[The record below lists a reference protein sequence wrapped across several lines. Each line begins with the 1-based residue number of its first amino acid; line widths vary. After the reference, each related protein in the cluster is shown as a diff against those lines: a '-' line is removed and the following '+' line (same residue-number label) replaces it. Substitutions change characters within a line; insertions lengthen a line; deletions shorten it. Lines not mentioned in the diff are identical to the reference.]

1 MSRTPFGGRIDRSR
15 TLGFTFDGVTYTGHP
30 GDTLASALLANG
42 VHLMGR
48 SFKYHRPR
56 GVLGSGVEEP
66 NALFGVTR
74 GPGRFEPN
82 QRATCVPLVDGL
94 VVESQNRWPSLAHDA
109 GALNDLGA
117 AFIPAGFYYKT
128 FMWPPRAWH
137 RLYEPR
143 IRAMAG
149 LGRPTSDSD
158 PDRYAQCWAHAE
170 VLIIG
175 AGPAG
180 LAAALAAAAG
190 GGRVMLCDQDEEM
203 GGALLAATDETID
216 GQPAADWLAAAL
228 ATLAA
233 APNVRLLPRTTA
245 IAYGLHNLVTLA
257 ERRTD
262 HLAAAEAHGAR
273 ERQWQVRARRVV
285 IATGAI
291 ERPLVFPNNDR
302 PGIMLAS
309 AAQAYAARWGVRV
322 GARAVVAL
330 DHDSGYRAAAAL
342 ADAGVAVAAIVD
354 SRAAASPALVAE
366 AEGRGIEV
374 IAGQAP
380 ADTRGRMRVTSLG
393 IAPVDGDRVGPPTRW
408 IDCDAVA
415 MAGGWT
421 PSLHLFSQSRGKPV
435 WDEARGCFI
444 PSRSVQAETSVGAC
458 AGHFDLA
465 ACLRDGWAAGGGS
478 GAAPRAQ
485 PRADAGTSVARRHVE
500 GTRRRAWVDFQN
512 DVTAKDLRLA
522 LREGFRSVEHIKRYT
537 TTGMATDQGRTSNV
551 NALAIAAQ
559 QLGVGIPEVGLT
571 TFRAPFTPATF
582 GGFAAYAR
590 GALFDP
596 VRRTPM
602 HDDAV
607 AAGAVFEDV
616 GQWKRAR
623 YFPRGAEDMDAAVA
637 RECTAVRTAAGLFDA
652 STLGKIVVAGPDA
665 AAFLDFLYTNPMLK
679 LGVGR
684 CRYGVILRD
693 DGFIYD
699 DGIVARLAADVFHV
713 TTTTGGAAR
722 VLDHMEDF
730 RQTELPGMRVWLTSI
745 TEQFAVAVVAGPR
758 ARDILAPLVEGLDLA
773 TAAFPHLSVAD
784 CTVAR
789 LPARLFRISFS
800 GELGY
805 EVNVPASHG
814 RALWAALLAAG
825 TGHGLT
831 PYGTEAMHVL
841 RAEKGFVIVGQDT
854 DGTVTPDDAGL
865 GWAVGKA
872 KADFVGKRALLRP
885 AMLEPDRKQLVGLI
899 PVDGTT
905 LAEEGAQ
912 LVDAAAPTRALGH
925 VSSSYRSA
933 AAGHPIALALLR
945 GGRARIG
952 GTVEVAGLDTAAN
965 TPMRIVAP
973 MFYDPDGGRMSG

>member
-1 MSRTPFGGRIDRSR
+1 MSRLPFGGRIDRSR
-15 TLGFTFDGVTYTGHP
+15 TIGFSFDGVQYQGHP

-66 NALFGVTR
+66 NALFGITR

-82 QRATCVPLVDGL
+82 QRATCVPLVEGL
-94 VVESQNRWPSLAHDA
+94 VALSQNRWPSLARDL
-109 GALNDLGA
+109 GALNDVGA

-128 FMWPPRAWH
+128 FMWPPSAWH

-149 LGRPTSDSD
+149 LGQPTSEPD
-158 PDRYAQCWAHAE
+158 PDRYAQRWAHAD
-170 VLIIG
+170 VLVVG

-180 LAAALAAAAG
+180 LASALAAAAG
-190 GGRVMLCDQDEEM
+190 GVRVMLCDQDEEL
-203 GGALLAATDETID
+203 GGALLASAASETID
-216 GQPAADWLAAAL
+216 GQPASEWLTATLAA
-228 ATLAA
+228 LAA

-245 IAYGLHNLVTLA
+245 IAYGIHNLVTLA

-262 HLAAAEAHGAR
+262 HLSLAVARGAR
-273 ERQWQVRARRVV
+273 ERQWQVRAKRVI

-309 AAQAYAARWGVRV
+309 AAQAYATRWGVRV
-322 GARAVVAL
+322 GARVVVAL
-330 DHDSGYRAAAAL
+330 DHDSGYQSSFGL
-342 ADAGVAVAAIVD
+342 ADAGVTVAAIVD
-354 SRAAASPALVAE
+354 SRPAPPPHLLDAAAA
-366 AEGRGIEV
+366 RGIDV
-374 IAGQAP
+374 IAGHVP
-380 ADTRGRMRVTSLG
+380 CDSRGRQRVSALG
-393 IAPVDGDRVGPPTRW
+393 IAPAAGEAVGLPTRW

-421 PSLHLFSQSRGKPV
+421 PSLHLFSQSRGRPL
-435 WDEARGCFI
+435 WDATRGCFV
-444 PSRSVQAETSVGAC
+444 PGESVQAETSVGAC
-458 AGHFDLA
+458 AGSFDLA
-465 ACLRDGWAAGGGS
+465 ACLSDGWAAGGGT
-478 GAAPRAQ
+478 GAAPHAEAR
-485 PRADAGTSVARRHVE
+485 PGTGDSVARRHAE

-522 LREGFRSVEHIKRYT
+522 LREGFQSVEHLKRYT

-559 QLGVGIPEVGLT
+559 QLGVPIPEVGLT

-582 GGFAAYAR
+582 AGFAAYGR
-590 GALFDP
+590 GSLFDP
-596 VRRTPM
+596 VRHTPM

-623 YFPRGAEDMDAAVA
+623 FFPRAGEDMAAAVA
-637 RECTAVRTAAGLFDA
+637 RECFAVRTDAGLFDA
-652 STLGKIVVAGPDA
+652 STLGKIAVAGPDA
-665 AAFLDFLYTNPMLK
+665 AAFLDFLYTNPMAK

-684 CRYGVILRD
+684 CRYGVMLRE
-693 DGFIYD
+693 DGFIMD
-699 DGIVARLAADVFHV
+699 DGIVARLAPDMFHV
-713 TTTTGGAAR
+713 TTTTGGAAN
-722 VLDHMEDF
+722 VLNHMEDF
-730 RQTELPGMRVWLTSI
+730 RQTELPHLKVWLTSI
-745 TEQFAVAVVAGPR
+745 TEQFAVAVVTGPL

-773 TAAFPHLSVAD
+773 NAAFPHLSVAE
-784 CTVAR
+784 CLVAG
-789 LPARLFRISFS
+789 LPARLFRVSFS

-805 EVNVPASHG
+805 EINVPASRG
-814 RALWAALLAAG
+814 RALWAALDAAG
-825 TGHGLT
+825 ASHGLT

-841 RAEKGFVIVGQDT
+841 RAEMGFIIVGQET

-872 KADFVGKRALLRP
+872 KADFVGKRSLTRP
-885 AMLEPDRKQLVGLI
+885 AMLDTDRKQLVGLI
-899 PVDGTT
+899 PADGTT
-905 LAEEGAQ
+905 LVEEGAQ
-912 LVDAAAPTRALGH
+912 LVDAAARSKSLGH

-945 GGRARIG
+945 QGRARIG
-952 GTVEVAGLDTAAN
+952 GTVEVAGERAN
-965 TPMRIVAP
+965 TPMRVVAAN
-973 MFYDPDGGRMSG
+973 FYDPDGSRMRG

>member
-1 MSRTPFGGRIDRSR
+1 MSRTAQGGRIDRGR
-15 TLGFTFDGVTYTGHP
+15 TLGFTFDGVRYTGHP
-30 GDTLASALLANG
+30 GDTLASALLAHG

-82 QRATCVPLVDGL
+82 QRATCVPLVEGL
-94 VVESQNRWPSLAHDA
+94 VVESQNRWPSLARDL
-109 GALNDLGA
+109 GALNDVGA

-128 FMWPPRAWH
+128 FMWPPSAWH

-149 LGRPTSDSD
+149 LGRPTSEPD
-158 PDRYAQCWAHAE
+158 PDRYAQRWAHCD
-170 VLIIG
+170 VLIVG

-180 LAAALAAAAG
+180 LAAALAAAASG
-190 GGRVMLCDQDEEM
+190 ERVILCDQDEEF
-203 GGALLAATDETID
+203 GGALLASPGETID
-216 GQPAADWLAAAL
+216 GQLAPAWLAATV

-233 APNVRLLPRTTA
+233 APNVRLLPRSTA

-262 HLAAAEAHGAR
+262 HLPVAEARGAR
-273 ERQWQVRARRVV
+273 ERQWQVRAGRVV

-309 AAQAYAARWGVRV
+309 ATQAYATRWGVCV
-322 GARAVVAL
+322 GARVVVAL
-330 DHDSGYRAAAAL
+330 DHDSGYRAALDLAA
-342 ADAGVAVAAIVD
+342 AGVAVAAIVD
-354 SRAAASPALVAE
+354 SRAAPPPGLAADIA
-366 AEGRGIEV
+366 ARGIEV
-374 IAGQAP
+374 IAGHAP
-380 ADTRGRMRVTSLG
+380 ADTRGRLRVSALG
-393 IAPVDGDRVGPPTRW
+393 IARVDGDRVGLPTRW
-408 IDCDAVA
+408 INCDAVA

-435 WDEARGCFI
+435 WDGSRGCFV
-444 PSRSVQAETSVGAC
+444 PGVSVQTETSAGAC
-458 AGHFDLA
+458 NGNFDLA
-465 ACLRDGWAAGGGS
+465 ACLAEGWAAGGGN
-478 GAAPRAQ
+478 GPAPHVE
-485 PRADAGTSVARRHVE
+485 PRADTGTSVARRHE
-500 GTRRRAWVDFQN
+500 GGTRRRAWVDFQN
-512 DVTAKDLRLA
+512 DVTAKDLQLA
-522 LREGFRSVEHIKRYT
+522 LREGFQSVEHLKRYT

-559 QLGVGIPEVGLT
+559 QLGVGIPEIGLT

-582 GGFAAYAR
+582 AGFAAYGR

-602 HDDAV
+602 HEDAV

-623 YFPRGAEDMDAAVA
+623 YFPRGGEDMDAAVA
-637 RECTAVRTAAGLFDA
+637 RECAAVRIAAGLFDA
-652 STLGKIVVAGPDA
+652 STLGKIAVAGPDA
-665 AAFLDFLYTNPMLK
+665 AAFLDFMYTNPMAK

-684 CRYGVILRD
+684 CRYGVMLRD

-699 DGIVARLAADVFHV
+699 DGIVARLAPDVFHV

-722 VLDHMEDF
+722 VLNHMEDF
-730 RQTELPGMRVWLTSI
+730 RQTELPDMKVWLTSI

-758 ARDILAPLVEGLDLA
+758 ARDILVPLVEGVDL
-773 TAAFPHLSVAD
+773 AAFPHLSVKE
-784 CTVAR
+784 CTVAG
-789 LPARLFRISFS
+789 LPARLFRVSFS

-805 EVNVPASHG
+805 EVNVPAPHG
-814 RALWAALLAAG
+814 RALWAALFTAG
-825 TGHGLT
+825 APHGLT

-841 RAEKGFVIVGQDT
+841 RAEKGFIIVGQDT

-865 GWAVGKA
+865 GWAVGKT
-872 KADFVGKRALLRP
+872 KADFVGKRSLTRP
-885 AMLEPDRKQLVGLI
+885 AMLAPDRKQLVGLV
-899 PVDGTT
+899 PADGTT
-905 LAEEGAQ
+905 VVEEGAQ
-912 LVDAAAPTRALGH
+912 LVDAAQPSRALGH
-925 VSSSYRSA
+925 VSSSYHSA
-933 AAGHPIALALLR
+933 AAGHPIALAMLR

-952 GTVEVAGLDTAAN
+952 GTIEVAGLGAAAN

-973 MFYDPDGGRMSG
+973 MFFDPNGSRMSG

>member
-1 MSRTPFGGRIDRSR
+1 MSRSAQGGRIDRSR
-15 TLGFTFDGVTYTGHP
+15 RLAFTFDGVRYEGHP

-82 QRATCVPLVDGL
+82 QRATCVALVDGL
-94 VVESQNRWPSLAHDA
+94 VVESQNRWPSLTRDL

-128 FMWPPRAWH
+128 FMWPPSAWH

-149 LGRPTSDSD
+149 LGRPTSEPD
-158 PDRYAQCWAHAE
+158 PDRYAQRWAHCE
-170 VLIIG
+170 VLIVG

-190 GGRVMLCDQDEEM
+190 GGRVVLCDQDEEL
-203 GGALLAATDETID
+203 GGSLLAAPGAAID
-216 GQPAADWLAAAL
+216 GQPAWDWLAATC

-233 APNVRLLPRTTA
+233 APNVVVLPRTTA
-245 IAYGLHNLVTLA
+245 IAYGIHNLVTLA
-257 ERRTD
+257 QRRTD
-262 HLAAAEAHGAR
+262 HLPVAAARGAR
-273 ERQWQVRARRVV
+273 ERQWQVRSGRVV
-285 IATGAI
+285 IATGAT

-309 AAQAYAARWGVRV
+309 AARAYATRWGVHVGRRV
-322 GARAVVAL
+322 AVVV
-330 DHDSGYRAAAAL
+330 DHDSGWRAAFDM
-342 ADAGVAVAAIVD
+342 ADAGVTIAAIVD
-354 SRAAASPALVAE
+354 SRAAPPLPLAAAAAE
-366 AEGRGIEV
+366 RGIEV
-374 IAGQAP
+374 AAGHVP
-380 ADTRGRMRVTSLG
+380 ADTRGRLRVSALG
-393 IAPVDGDRVGPPTRW
+393 IAAIGETIGAPTRW

-421 PSLHLFSQSRGKPV
+421 PSLHLFSQSRGRPR
-435 WDEARGCFI
+435 WDAGLGSFV
-444 PSRSVQAETSVGAC
+444 PGTSVQAERSIGAC
-458 AGHFDLA
+458 RGTLGLA
-465 ACLRDGWAAGGGS
+465 EALAEGWAAGAGT
-478 GAAPRAQ
+478 GAPPSAASLPETGTSAPR
-485 PRADAGTSVARRHVE
+485 RHAE
-500 GTRRRAWVDFQN
+500 GSKRRAWVDFQN

-522 LREGFRSVEHIKRYT
+522 LREGFESIEHLKRYT

-559 QLGVGIPEVGLT
+559 QLGVPIPEVGLT

-582 GGFAAYAR
+582 AGFAAYGR

-623 YFPRGAEDMDAAVA
+623 YFPRAAEDMDAAVA
-637 RECTAVRTAAGLFDA
+637 RECAAVRRDVGVFDA
-652 STLGKIVVAGPDA
+652 STLGKIAVVGPDA
-665 AAFLDFLYTNPMLK
+665 AAFVDFLYTNPMAK

-684 CRYGVILRD
+684 CRYGVMLRE
-693 DGFIYD
+693 DGFIWD
-699 DGIVARLAADVFHV
+699 DGIVARLADDHFHV
-713 TTTTGGAAR
+713 TTTTGGAAN
-722 VLDHMEDF
+722 VLAHMEDW
-730 RQTELPGMRVWLTSI
+730 RQTELPHMKVWLTSI
-745 TEQFAVAVVAGPR
+745 TEQYAVAVVGGPR
-758 ARDILAPLVEGLDLA
+758 ARAVLEPLVEGVDLA
-773 TAAFPHLSVAD
+773 TAAFPHLSVRD
-784 CTVAR
+784 CVVAG
-789 LPARLFRISFS
+789 LPARLFRVSFS
-800 GELGY
+800 GETAY
-805 EVNVPASHG
+805 EINVPASQG
-814 RALWAALLAAG
+814 RALWAALA
-825 TGHGLT
+825 HLT

-841 RAEKGFVIVGQDT
+841 RAEKGFIIVGQDT
-854 DGTVTPDDAGL
+854 DGTLTPDDAGL

-872 KADFVGKRALLRP
+872 KADFVGRRSLLRP
-885 AMLEPDRKQLVGLI
+885 AMLEADRKQFVGLV

-905 LAEEGAQ
+905 LIEEGAQ
-912 LVDAAAPTRALGH
+912 LVDPHAPRTALGH

-933 AAGHPIALALLR
+933 AVGSPIALALLR
-945 GGRARIG
+945 GGRARLG
-952 GTVEVAGLDTAAN
+952 GTVEVARDGGNVA
-965 TPMRIVAP
+965 MRIVSP
-973 MFYDPDGGRMSG
+973 VFYDLDGGRMNG

>member
-1 MSRTPFGGRIDRSR
+1 MSRTAQGGRIDRSR
-15 TLGFTFDGVTYTGHP
+15 TLGFTFDGVRYTGHP

-94 VVESQNRWPSLAHDA
+94 VVESQNRWPSLARDA
-109 GALNDLGA
+109 GALNDAAA

-149 LGRPTSDSD
+149 LGRPTSEPD
-158 PDRYAQCWAHAE
+158 PDRYAQRWAHCE

-180 LAAALAAAAG
+180 LAAALAAAASG
-190 GGRVMLCDQDEEM
+190 ERVILCDQDEEM
-203 GGALLAATDETID
+203 GGALLASAACDAIN
-216 GQPAADWLAAAL
+216 GRPAVEWLAA
-228 ATLAA
+228 TLAILSEA
-233 APNVRLLPRTTA
+233 SNVRLLPRTTA
-245 IAYGLHNLVTLA
+245 LAYGLHNLVTLA

-262 HLAAAEAHGAR
+262 HLPVAEARGAR
-273 ERQWQVRARRVV
+273 ERQWHVRARRVV
-285 IATGAI
+285 LATGAI

-309 AAQAYAARWGVRV
+309 AAQGYAARWGVRV
-322 GARAVVAL
+322 GARVVVAV
-330 DHDSGYRAAAAL
+330 DHDSGYRAALDL
-342 ADAGVAVAAIVD
+342 ADAEVSVVAIVD
-354 SRAAASPALVAE
+354 SRASLPPTLTAAATA
-366 AEGRGIEV
+366 RGIDV
-374 IAGQAP
+374 IVGHAP
-380 ADTRGRMRVTSLG
+380 ADSRGRLRVTALG
-393 IAPVDGDRVGPPTRW
+393 IAPVQGDTVGRPTRW
-408 IDCDAVA
+408 LACDAVA

-421 PSLHLFSQSRGKPV
+421 PSLHLFSQSRGRPV
-435 WDEARGCFI
+435 WDATRGCFV
-444 PSRSVQAETSVGAC
+444 PGDSVQAEISAGAC
-458 AGHFDLA
+458 RGGFDLA
-465 ACLRDGWAAGGGS
+465 ACLREGWAAGGGS
-478 GAAPRAQ
+478 GSAPHAE
-485 PRADAGTSVARRHVE
+485 PSADTGSSVARRHAE
-500 GTRRRAWVDFQN
+500 GTGRRAWVDFQN

-522 LREGFRSVEHIKRYT
+522 LREGFRSVEHLKRYT

-559 QLGVGIPEVGLT
+559 QLGVAIPEVGLT

-590 GALFDP
+590 GPLFDP

-623 YFPRGAEDMDAAVA
+623 YFPRGREDMDAAVA
-637 RECTAVRTAAGLFDA
+637 RECAAVRTAAGLFDA
-652 STLGKIVVAGPDA
+652 STLGKIAVAGPDA
-665 AAFLDFLYTNPMLK
+665 AAFLDFLYTNPMRK

-684 CRYGVILRD
+684 CRYGVMLRD

-699 DGIVARLAADVFHV
+699 DGIVARLAPDLFHV
-713 TTTTGGAAR
+713 TTTTGGAAN
-722 VLDHMEDF
+722 VLNHMEDF
-730 RQTELPGMRVWLTSI
+730 RQTELPHMQVWLTSI

-758 ARDILAPLVEGLDLA
+758 ARDILAPLVAGIDL
-773 TAAFPHLSVAD
+773 AAFPHLSVAE
-784 CTVAR
+784 CSVAG
-789 LPARLFRISFS
+789 LPARLFRVSFS
-800 GELGY
+800 GELGF

-814 RALWAALLAAG
+814 RALWAALVAAG
-825 TGHGLT
+825 EGYGLT
-831 PYGTEAMHVL
+831 LYGTEAMHVL
-841 RAEKGFVIVGQDT
+841 RAEKGFIIVGQDT

-872 KADFVGKRALLRP
+872 KADFVGKRALTRP
-885 AMLEPDRKQLVGLI
+885 AMLDADRKQLVGLV
-899 PVDGTT
+899 PADGKTVV
-905 LAEEGAQ
+905 EEGAQ
-912 LVDAAAPTRALGH
+912 LVDAAAPSRALGH

-933 AAGHPIALALLR
+933 AAGHPIALGMLR

-952 GTVEVAGLDTAAN
+952 GTVEVAGLGAAAN

-973 MFYDPDGGRMSG
+973 MFHDPDGSRMSG

>member
-1 MSRTPFGGRIDRSR
+1 MSRAAQGGRIDRSR
-15 TLGFTFDGVTYTGHP
+15 TLGFTFDGVRYTGHP

-94 VVESQNRWPSLAHDA
+94 VVESQNRWPSLARDL
-109 GALNDLGA
+109 GALNDAGA

-128 FMWPPRAWH
+128 FMWPPSAWH
-137 RLYEPR
+137 RFYEPR

-149 LGRPTSDSD
+149 LGRPTSEPD
-158 PDRYAQCWAHAE
+158 PDRYAQRWAHCD
-170 VLIIG
+170 VLIVG

-180 LAAALAAAAG
+180 LAAALAAAAS
-190 GGRVMLCDQDEEM
+190 GGRVILCDQDEEF
-203 GGALLAATDETID
+203 GGALLAAAGETIND
-216 GQPAADWLAAAL
+216 QPAAAWLSATV

-245 IAYGLHNLVTLA
+245 IAYGIHNLVTLA

-262 HLAAAEAHGAR
+262 HMSVAEARGAR
-273 ERQWQVRARRVV
+273 ERQWQVRAGRVV

-309 AAQAYAARWGVRV
+309 AAQAYATRWGVRV
-322 GARAVVAL
+322 GARVAVAL
-330 DHDSGYRAAAAL
+330 DHDSGYRAAFDLAA
-342 ADAGVAVAAIVD
+342 AGVAVAAIVD
-354 SRAAASPALVAE
+354 SRSAPPPALAADAAA
-366 AEGRGIEV
+366 RGIEV
-374 IAGQAP
+374 IAGHAP
-380 ADTRGRMRVTSLG
+380 ADTRGRLRVSALG
-393 IAPVDGDRVGPPTRW
+393 IAPVDGDVVGLPTRW
-408 IDCDAVA
+408 LDCDAVA
-415 MAGGWT
+415 MVGGWT
-421 PSLHLFSQSRGKPV
+421 PSLHLFSQSRGRPR
-435 WDEARGCFI
+435 WDDARGCFV
-444 PSRSVQAETSVGAC
+444 PGASVQAETSAGAC
-458 AGHFDLA
+458 NGSLDLA
-465 ACLRDGWAAGGGS
+465 ACLAEGWAAGGGS
-478 GAAPRAQ
+478 GAAPHAE
-485 PRADAGTSVARRHVE
+485 PRAETGASVARRHE
-500 GTRRRAWVDFQN
+500 GGTRRRAWVDFQN
-512 DVTAKDLRLA
+512 DVTAKDLHLA
-522 LREGFRSVEHIKRYT
+522 LREGFQSVEHLKRYT
-537 TTGMATDQGRTSNV
+537 TTGMATDQGRTSNI

-559 QLGVGIPEVGLT
+559 QLGIGIPEVGLT

-582 GGFAAYAR
+582 AGFAAYAR

-607 AAGAVFEDV
+607 ACGAVFEDV

-623 YFPRGAEDMDAAVA
+623 YFPRTGEDMDAAVA
-637 RECTAVRTAAGLFDA
+637 RECAAVRTAAGLFDA
-652 STLGKIVVAGPDA
+652 STLGKIAVAGPDA
-665 AAFLDFLYTNPMLK
+665 AAFLDFLYTNPMAK

-684 CRYGVILRD
+684 CRYGVMLRD

-699 DGIVARLAADVFHV
+699 DGIVARLAPDVFHV
-713 TTTTGGAAR
+713 TTTTGGAAK
-722 VLDHMEDF
+722 VLNHMEDF
-730 RQTELPGMRVWLTSI
+730 RQTELPGMKVWLTSI

-758 ARDILAPLVEGLDLA
+758 ARDILAPLVSGVDL
-773 TAAFPHLSVAD
+773 AAFPHLSVVE
-784 CTVAR
+784 CTFAG
-789 LPARLFRISFS
+789 LPARLFRVSFS

-805 EVNVPASHG
+805 EVNVPAPLG
-814 RALWAALLAAG
+814 PALWAALLGAG
-825 TGHGLT
+825 EAHGLT

-841 RAEKGFVIVGQDT
+841 RAEKGFIIVGQDT
-854 DGTVTPDDAGL
+854 DGTVTPDDVGL

-872 KADFVGKRALLRP
+872 KADFVGKRALTRP
-885 AMLEPDRKQLVGLI
+885 AMLEPDRKQLVGLV
-899 PVDGTT
+899 PADGVTVV
-905 LAEEGAQ
+905 EEGAQ
-912 LVDAAAPTRALGH
+912 LVDAAQPSRALGH
-925 VSSSYRSA
+925 ISSSYRSA

-952 GTVEVAGLDTAAN
+952 GTVEVAGLGAAAN

-973 MFYDPDGGRMSG
+973 IFYDPDGSRMSG